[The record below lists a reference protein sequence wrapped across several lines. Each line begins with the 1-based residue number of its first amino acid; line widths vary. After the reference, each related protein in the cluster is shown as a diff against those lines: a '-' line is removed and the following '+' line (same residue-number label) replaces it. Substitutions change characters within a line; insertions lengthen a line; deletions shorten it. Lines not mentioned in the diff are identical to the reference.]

1 MKVIVNDAFL
11 YDLHRLNERSREL
24 WMALRDLRVVAS
36 SANERWKNIVNKE
49 PQMER
54 EINLYKDKAET
65 ALRECNV
72 ALFTITGKT
81 LDIDI
86 NELIKGWKG

>member
-1 MKVIVNDAFL
+1 MKPEVNDAFL
-11 YDLHRLNERSREL
+11 YDLHQLSERLGEL
-24 WMALRDLRVVAS
+24 WRALRDLRVVAS
-36 SANERWKNIVNKE
+36 SADERWKNIVNKE

-86 NELIKGWKG
+86 NELVKDWKG

>member
-1 MKVIVNDAFL
+1 MKTEVNDTFL
-11 YDLHRLNERSREL
+11 YDLHQLSERSREL
-24 WMALRDLRVVAS
+24 WMTLRDLRVVAS

-54 EINLYKDKAET
+54 EIELYRDKAET

-72 ALFTITGKT
+72 ALYTITGKT
-81 LDIDI
+81 FDIDI
-86 NELIKGWKG
+86 DELVKDWKG

>member
-1 MKVIVNDAFL
+1 MKLTVNDAFL
-11 YDLHRLNERSREL
+11 YDLHQLNERSREL
-24 WMALRDLRVVAS
+24 WVTLRDLRTVAS

-54 EINLYKDKAET
+54 EINLYKDKAEA

-86 NELIKGWKG
+86 DELIKDWKG

>member
-24 WMALRDLRVVAS
+24 WATLRDLRVVAS

-54 EINLYKDKAET
+54 EISLYKDKAET

-72 ALFTITGKT
+72 ALFTITGEAF
-81 LDIDI
+81 DIDI
-86 NELIKGWKG
+86 DELIKDWKG

>member
-1 MKVIVNDAFL
+1 MKPEVNDAFL
-11 YDLHRLNERSREL
+11 YDLHQLSERLGEL
-24 WMALRDLRVVAS
+24 WRALRDLRVVAS
-36 SANERWKNIVNKE
+36 SADERWKNIVNKE

-72 ALFTITGKT
+72 ALFTITGEAF
-81 LDIDI
+81 DIDI
-86 NELIKGWKG
+86 NELVKDWKG

>member
-1 MKVIVNDAFL
+1 MENPQRPA
-11 YDLHRLNERSREL
+11 NGG
-24 WMALRDLRVVAS
+24 S
-36 SANERWKNIVNKE
+36 SADERWKNIVNKD

-54 EINLYKDKAET
+54 EIELYKDKVEA

-86 NELIKGWKG
+86 DELIKDWKG

>member
-1 MKVIVNDAFL
+1 MEVIVNDAFL
-11 YDLHRLNERSREL
+11 YDLHQLNEKSREL
-24 WMALRDLRVVAS
+24 WMTLRDLRVVAS

-54 EINLYKDKAET
+54 EINLYKDKAEA

-86 NELIKGWKG
+86 DELIEDWKG

>member
-1 MKVIVNDAFL
+1 MKPEVNDAFL

-54 EINLYKDKAET
+54 EISLYKDKAET

-72 ALFTITGKT
+72 ALFTITGEAF
-81 LDIDI
+81 DIDI
-86 NELIKGWKG
+86 DELIKDWKG

>member
-1 MKVIVNDAFL
+1 MEVNVNDAFL
-11 YDLHRLNERSREL
+11 YDLHQLNERSGEL
-24 WMALRDLRVVAS
+24 WRTLRDLRTVVS
-36 SANERWKNIVNKE
+36 SADERWKNIVNKE

-54 EINLYKDKAET
+54 EIELYKDKAEA

-81 LDIDI
+81 LDINID
-86 NELIKGWKG
+86 ELIKDWKG

>member
-1 MKVIVNDAFL
+1 MKPEVNDAFL
-11 YDLHRLNERSREL
+11 YDLHQLSERSREL
-24 WMALRDLRVVAS
+24 WMTLRDLRVVAS
-36 SANERWKNIVNKE
+36 SANDRWKNIVNKE

-72 ALFTITGKT
+72 ALFTITGEAF
-81 LDIDI
+81 DI
-86 NELIKGWKG
+86 NIDELIKDWKG

>member
-1 MKVIVNDAFL
+1 MKIEVNDTFL
-11 YDLHRLNERSREL
+11 YDLHQLSERSREL
-24 WMALRDLRVVAS
+24 WRTLRDLRTVAS

-54 EINLYKDKAET
+54 EIELFKDKAET

-72 ALFTITGKT
+72 TLYTITGKT
-81 LDIDI
+81 FDIDI
-86 NELIKGWKG
+86 DELVKDWKG

>member
-1 MKVIVNDAFL
+1 MKPEVNDAFL
-11 YDLHRLNERSREL
+11 YDLHQLSERLGEL
-24 WMALRDLRVVAS
+24 WRALRDLRVVAS
-36 SANERWKNIVNKE
+36 SADERWKNIVNKE

-86 NELIKGWKG
+86 NELIKDWKG

>member
-1 MKVIVNDAFL
+1 MKIEVNDTFL
-11 YDLHRLNERSREL
+11 YDLHQLSERSGEL
-24 WMALRDLRVVAS
+24 WMTLRDLRVVAS
-36 SANERWKNIVNKE
+36 SVNERWKNIVNKE

-54 EINLYKDKAET
+54 EIELYKDKADI

-72 ALFTITGKT
+72 ALYTITGKT

-86 NELIKGWKG
+86 NELVKDWKV

>member
-1 MKVIVNDAFL
+1 MKPEVNDAFL
-11 YDLHRLNERSREL
+11 YDLHQLNERSREL
-24 WMALRDLRVVAS
+24 WMTLRDLRVVAS
-36 SANERWKNIVNKE
+36 SADERWKNVVNKE

-72 ALFTITGKT
+72 ALFTITGEAF
-81 LDIDI
+81 DIDI
-86 NELIKGWKG
+86 DELIKDWKG

>member
-1 MKVIVNDAFL
+1 MKIEVNDTFL
-11 YDLHRLNERSREL
+11 YDLHQLSERSGEL
-24 WMALRDLRVVAS
+24 WMTLRDLRTVAS

-72 ALFTITGKT
+72 ALYTITGKT
-81 LDIDI
+81 FDIDI
-86 NELIKGWKG
+86 DELVKDWKG

>member
-1 MKVIVNDAFL
+1 MEVNVNDAFL
-11 YDLHRLNERSREL
+11 YDLHQLSERSGEL
-24 WMALRDLRVVAS
+24 WRALRDLRTVAS
-36 SANERWKNIVNKE
+36 SADERWKNIVNKE

-54 EINLYKDKAET
+54 EIELFKDKADVS
-65 ALRECNV
+65 LRECNV

-86 NELIKGWKG
+86 DELIKDWKG

>member
-1 MKVIVNDAFL
+1 
-11 YDLHRLNERSREL
+11 
-24 WMALRDLRVVAS
+24 MALRDLRVVAS

-72 ALFTITGKT
+72 ALFIITGEAF
-81 LDIDI
+81 DIDI
-86 NELIKGWKG
+86 NELIKDWKG

>member
-24 WMALRDLRVVAS
+24 WTTLRDLRVVAS

-54 EINLYKDKAET
+54 EISLYKDKAET

-72 ALFTITGKT
+72 ALFTITGEAF
-81 LDIDI
+81 DIDI
-86 NELIKGWKG
+86 DELIKDWKG

>member
-1 MKVIVNDAFL
+1 MEVTVNDAFL
-11 YDLHRLNERSREL
+11 YDLHQLNERSREL
-24 WMALRDLRVVAS
+24 WVTLRDLRTVAS

-54 EINLYKDKAET
+54 EINLYKDKAEA

-81 LDIDI
+81 FDIDI
-86 NELIKGWKG
+86 NELIKDWEG

>member
-1 MKVIVNDAFL
+1 MKIEVNDTFF
-11 YDLHRLNERSREL
+11 YDLHQLSERSGEL
-24 WMALRDLRVVAS
+24 WRTLRDLRTVTS

-72 ALFTITGKT
+72 ALYTITGKT
-81 LDIDI
+81 FDIDI
-86 NELIKGWKG
+86 NELVKDWKG

>member
-1 MKVIVNDAFL
+1 MKTEVNDTFL
-11 YDLHRLNERSREL
+11 YDLHQLSERSGEL
-24 WMALRDLRVVAS
+24 WRTLRDLRTVAS

-54 EINLYKDKAET
+54 EIELYKDKAET

-72 ALFTITGKT
+72 ALYTITGKT
-81 LDIDI
+81 FDIDI
-86 NELIKGWKG
+86 NELVKDWKG

>member
-1 MKVIVNDAFL
+1 MKPEVNDVFL
-11 YDLHRLNERSREL
+11 YDLHQLNERSREL

-36 SANERWKNIVNKE
+36 SADERWKNVVNKE

-54 EINLYKDKAET
+54 EISLYKDKAEA
-65 ALRECNV
+65 ALRECNT

-86 NELIKGWKG
+86 DELVKDWKG